1 MRRSIVVLMLALAL
15 AVVGGGVAWAAEEVE
30 AESVAA
36 AEVDA
41 EDVVEE
47 VAADV
52 APEQGGA
59 ASAEDKTGT
68 NPVNFQSEMRLFNVF
83 TELPDGAGYINEMR
97 YRQVWPF
104 DNRRQQIRLEIPL
117 VTTNVTG
124 ETEFGFGD
132 LLVRWLMVTKA
143 TPKNAVAVGVESTWD
158 TATSDVLGTG
168 KNVLAPVV
176 FYVIFLPEK
185 KAIFAPGYQYRF
197 DIGGSDARADVSL
210 SAIDLYYVLLPKPG
224 SMIDPQ
230 IIIDHE
236 SSTTYVQVETE
247 FGRMMGPGWST
258 YLRPGFPIG
267 GNRLMDWN
275 LEFGIK
281 SVF

>member
-1 MRRSIVVLMLALAL
+1 MRRRIAVLMLVLVVA
-15 AVVGGGVAWAAEEVE
+15 AVSGGMAWAAEEAE

-36 AEVDA
+36 EEVD
-41 EDVVEE
+41 EEE
-47 VAADV
+47 VAKEA

-68 NPVNFQSEMRLFNVF
+68 NPVNFQSEMRLYNVF
-83 TELPDGAGYINEMR
+83 TELPDGAGYTNEMI

-104 DNRRQQIRLEIPL
+104 AERAHQIRLEVPL
-117 VTTNVTG
+117 VTTNITG

-132 LLVRWLMVTKA
+132 LNVRWLWVPKA
-143 TPKNAVAVGVESTWD
+143 TPKNAVAVGVESWWD
-158 TATSDVLGTG
+158 TATQEVLGRG
-168 KNVLAPVV
+168 KNVLGPVV
-176 FYVIFLPEK
+176 FYVIFLPER
-185 KAIFAPGYQYRF
+185 KAIFAPAYQYQF
-197 DIGGSDARADVSL
+197 DIGGSGDRADVSL

-224 SMIDPQ
+224 SWIIIDPQ
-230 IIIDHE
+230 IIVDHE
-236 SSTTYVQVETE
+236 GSTTYVQVETE

-258 YLRPGFPIG
+258 FLRPGFPIG